1 MNLCW
6 YGMEEY
12 LELEIYDLQ
21 RAFDLLVLHTDQQ
34 AALKDAVEA
43 LHLEEN
49 LAYHDAGNDAAYTAL
64 IGAEMVRGLELCPLR
79 PS

>member
-1 MNLCW
+1 
-6 YGMEEY
+6 MEEY

-49 LAYHDAGNDAAYTAL
+49 LAYHDAGQRRRLHRPHWRGD
-64 IGAEMVRGLELCPLR
+64 GAPVW
-79 PS
+79 SSAH